1 LARKADEQRGRR
13 VVVRG
18 TGLLVVSVDA
28 SFNWDGEIGKV
39 IAPGRMSGDERG
51 KRSKGTSS
59 SGGRASSDSR
69 RRPNKVGVSSERN
82 ELLRESFQLYASL
95 DTRGRRRKGK
105 ERRELE
111 YVRSIEWR
119 ATTFLLDSAFKND

>member
-51 KRSKGTSS
+51 KALKG
-59 SGGRASSDSR
+59 
-69 RRPNKVGVSSERN
+69 N
-82 ELLRESFQLYASL
+82 EL
-95 DTRGRRRKGK
+95 
-105 ERRELE
+105 ERREGLFGLK
-111 YVRSIEWR
+111 
-119 ATTFLLDSAFKND
+119 T